1 MHHFDKWLSDV
12 VEYVD
17 GVRDYT
23 AVWAH
28 VGITGEWLDLFSE
41 FQPIFTGGRLQVS
54 AHLRE
59 DPATPGRL
67 RAAFM
72 HLCRF
77 RSFSASRWGGV
88 SETARGLIGAML
100 MGLGSLV
107 RHSLAVSKEG
117 DKLFLKGFLR
127 FGEDV
132 KQMLAIVICSS
143 MVSDSVLDI
152 IREDDRLV
160 RQLSHID
167 DEIQLSLTYTSSLQ
181 TVVFDSIAEVLEL
194 NAAKLRRLSMQ
205 AALVQAAHIGAAL
218 REARRLPWS
227 LAGGDIRR
235 NLQLLS
241 QGPRPS
247 EEVSAKIYDALLL
260 GLDVEEL
267 ARGVELLRDLPW
279 SSEAVEQGHAAASR
293 VLKAHRQLGAK
304 AAQARAMISHI
315 SSLVSMSE
323 EEKRIAK
330 LVDRCTRLQN
340 VQVERITGRHVFFGD
355 LQRMAKERRDEGLP
369 LWVSRPR

>member
-1 MHHFDKWLSDV
+1 
-12 VEYVD
+12 
-17 GVRDYT
+17 
-23 AVWAH
+23 
-28 VGITGEWLDLFSE
+28 
-41 FQPIFTGGRLQVS
+41 
-54 AHLRE
+54 
-59 DPATPGRL
+59 
-67 RAAFM
+67 
-72 HLCRF
+72 
-77 RSFSASRWGGV
+77 
-88 SETARGLIGAML
+88 
-100 MGLGSLV
+100 
-107 RHSLAVSKEG
+107 
-117 DKLFLKGFLR
+117 
-127 FGEDV
+127 
-132 KQMLAIVICSS
+132 